1 MFKSLKQRIR
11 YWRYKR
17 LLLKIYLLHLKN
29 PQCRPIDALYQ
40 ANDDLQQIFNLKK
53 EEEIKN

>member
-1 MFKSLKQRIR
+1 MFKSLKHRIKI
-11 YWRYKR
+11 WRYKR

-53 EEEIKN
+53 EE